1 MSTTKNYNN
10 FLLCGKTNLIL
21 QRACLLW
28 YIYNVGFLYFPLKN
42 KVPRDRALKI
52 SNKPKKTQRPVLV
65 VPYDPRLP
73 AITSIIAKHW
83 RSMSSQDSYLKDVF
97 KEPPLTAY
105 RRQEN
110 IRGHII
116 RAKVA
121 RKPRLYPRRY
131 QKGMKKCGKNC
142 TACPYIREGNK
153 FQINGIDSHIK
164 KQHDCNTYNVV
175 YAIFCM
181 KEKCK
186 QVYIG
191 ESKRMLWS
199 RIADHRGYVS
209 RAETDKA
216 TGAHFTQPGH
226 SLADLRVSIIETR
239 RGRPR

>member
-1 MSTTKNYNN
+1 
-10 FLLCGKTNLIL
+10 
-21 QRACLLW
+21 
-28 YIYNVGFLYFPLKN
+28 
-42 KVPRDRALKI
+42 
-52 SNKPKKTQRPVLV
+52 
-65 VPYDPRLP
+65 
-73 AITSIIAKHW
+73 
-83 RSMSSQDSYLKDVF
+83 MSSQDSYLKDVF

-153 FQINGIDSHIK
+153 FQINGIDWHIK

-226 SLADLRVSIIETR
+226 SLADLRVSILENTR
-239 RGRPR
+239 GKSTMYRKEREHYYIRKFDTFYKGLNKQK